1 VTTQL
6 PEPDEIYNRTKA
18 EGERRLSRPPLEL
31 AATALVAGFDVVL
44 GIVTLVVI
52 ETAFTERAGADI
64 AQVAGSLGFGI
75 AFVFIVAGRSELFT
89 ENFLVPIA
97 GLDRHER
104 RSWLKLGELWS
115 ISPILN
121 LAGGALLVVIV
132 TSQGVLPNGVGA
144 TAVDLATSIDDNGVE
159 AAFWS
164 AVVAGGLITAMTWL
178 IEGADSYGTRIAI
191 AWASGAVLALVHL
204 NHVIVVTLELFLGI
218 RYGADVGWGD
228 VWSNFGVAAAGNM
241 VGGLLFVTLTRFGQA
256 KGSSARKA
264 A

>member
-1 VTTQL
+1 
-6 PEPDEIYNRTKA
+6 
-18 EGERRLSRPPLEL
+18 
-31 AATALVAGFDVVL
+31 VA
-44 GIVTLVVI
+44 
-52 ETAFTERAGADI
+52 
-64 AQVAGSLGFGI
+64 
-75 AFVFIVAGRSELFT
+75 
-89 ENFLVPIA
+89 
-97 GLDRHER
+97 
-104 RSWLKLGELWS
+104 
-115 ISPILN
+115 
-121 LAGGALLVVIV
+121 
-132 TSQGVLPNGVGA
+132 
-144 TAVDLATSIDDNGVE
+144 

>member
-1 VTTQL
+1 
-6 PEPDEIYNRTKA
+6 
-18 EGERRLSRPPLEL
+18 
-31 AATALVAGFDVVL
+31 
-44 GIVTLVVI
+44 
-52 ETAFTERAGADI
+52 
-64 AQVAGSLGFGI
+64 
-75 AFVFIVAGRSELFT
+75 
-89 ENFLVPIA
+89 
-97 GLDRHER
+97 
-104 RSWLKLGELWS
+104 
-115 ISPILN
+115 
-121 LAGGALLVVIV
+121 VVIV